1 MDVLNMAFTEDLV
14 AAAMSVVATK
24 WVVNPALENRVNSR
38 KSQIG
43 LKRRPLPSTAAKRLE
58 ALFCQIR
65 QD

>member
-1 MDVLNMAFTEDLV
+1 MDVLNMAFHRNGA

-24 WVVNPALENRVNSR
+24 WVVNPALENRVNR
-38 KSQIG
+38 WKAQIG
-43 LKRRPLPSTAAKRLE
+43 FKRRPLPSIAAKRPK